1 MSRYISSL
9 FTTIANLLQKVAE
22 LTGMAYNEI
31 NIIVYYILVP
41 FTWMLL
47 LDKIAGTFWF
57 SLTFGVMVVV
67 MLLLI
72 KDFRKF
78 SDVLF
83 EKSVDFLNWFEII
96 GSNYILSSVIICVFI
111 PLAIYVMLRPRIF
124 SIARFF
130 NT

>member
-1 MSRYISSL
+1 MLTSI
-9 FTTIANLLQKVAE
+9 FTTVSKFLHLISR
-22 LTGMAYNEI
+22 LTSLTYNEI

-47 LDKIAGTFWF
+47 LDKIWSTFWF
-57 SLTFGVMVVV
+57 SLTFGVMVLS

-83 EKSVDFLNWFEII
+83 EKSVDFLNWFEVM
-96 GSNYILSSVIICVFI
+96 GSNYVFTSVVICVFV
-111 PLAIYVMLRPRIF
+111 PLAVYVALFYFAFR
-124 SIARFF
+124 S
-130 NT
+130 